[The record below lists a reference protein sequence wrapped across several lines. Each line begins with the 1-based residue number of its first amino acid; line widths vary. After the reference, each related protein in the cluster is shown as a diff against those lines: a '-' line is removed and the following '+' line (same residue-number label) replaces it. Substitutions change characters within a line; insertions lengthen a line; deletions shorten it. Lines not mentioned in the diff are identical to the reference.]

1 MRALMTYA
9 AKIAAILLTAQ
20 AASAAGLFPKV
31 VVTVAPLKPYVDE
44 ILAGHGE
51 AQNLLRPGQDAHSF
65 ALTLPQAKML
75 DEADVIIVP
84 DLAMSPF
91 LARLLATKKKLHVV
105 ELTALKGAYPLPYA
119 SDNPW
124 LEAAKEAAEKKAATK
139 HGHADEHADADEHD
153 AHDDHDDH
161 DHAGADRGVND
172 PHLWLD
178 PERMAA
184 IAVPLAREIGT
195 HAPEARGALVANA
208 NLLASH
214 LRNEVTPQLAA
225 MLSKP
230 GSTSNAVAR
239 PEIPFITYHAAYQYF
254 LARFNLTHYG
264 EITKRPEEAM
274 GAKTIA
280 SILSGAENLHIRCL
294 IGEQKNVLMV
304 NIAKSSSAKIVIISP
319 EQIPPR
325 ADVDALDWIKN
336 DYDRLLHVTAKAFS
350 KCL

>member
-1 MRALMTYA
+1 MRALMSYA
-9 AKIAAILLTAQ
+9 VTIAAILLTAQ

-105 ELTALKGAYPLPYA
+105 ELTALKGAHPLPYA

-139 HGHADEHADADEHD
+139 HGQADENADADAHHE
-153 AHDDHDDH
+153 HDDHN
-161 DHAGADRGVND
+161 HAGADKGTHD

-195 HAPEARGALVANA
+195 YAPEARGALVANA

-230 GSTSNAVAR
+230 GSTSNALAR
-239 PEIPFITYHAAYQYF
+239 PEIPFITYHTAYQYF
-254 LARFNLTHYG
+254 LARFNLAHYG

-280 SILSGAENLHIRCL
+280 GILSGAENLHIRCL

-304 NIAKSSSAKIVIISP
+304 NIAKSSGANIVILSP
-319 EQIPPR
+319 EQIPQR

-336 DYDRLLHVTAKAFS
+336 DYDRVLYVTAKAFS

>member
-1 MRALMTYA
+1 MRGWVSCA
-9 AKIAAILLTAQ
+9 ATIAVMVLTAQ

-65 ALTLPQAKML
+65 ALTLPQANML
-75 DEADVIIVP
+75 EEADIIIVP
-84 DLAMSPF
+84 DLQMSPF
-91 LARLLATKKKLHVV
+91 LARLIAKKKKLRVV
-105 ELTALKGAYPLPYA
+105 ELSALKGAYPLPYA

-124 LEAAKEAAEKKAATK
+124 LEAAKEAAEKKAAGK
-139 HGHADEHADADEHD
+139 HGHTDAHD
-153 AHDDHDDH
+153 DAEAHDDHDDH
-161 DHAGADRGVND
+161 AHAGTGRGVND

-214 LRNEVTPQLAA
+214 LRNEVSPQLAA
-225 MLSKP
+225 MLAKP
-230 GSTSNAVAR
+230 SNTRNAVSR

-254 LARFNLTHYG
+254 LARFNLAHYG

-280 SILSGAENLHIRCL
+280 GILSGAENLHIRCL
-294 IGEQKNVLMV
+294 IGEQKNVLMT
-304 NIAKSSSAKIVIISP
+304 NIAKSSGARIVILSP
-319 EQIPPR
+319 EQIPAR
-325 ADVDALDWIKN
+325 KDVDALDWIKN
-336 DYDRLLHVTAKAFS
+336 DYDRLLYVTAKAFS
-350 KCL
+350 TCL